1 MNLYQKVPENP
12 ILIPTIGIA
21 DQNYLYKILQNKSN
35 LSYTNIGEVS
45 NYNNN
50 YKLTLD
56 KSLLNNNNKIICTL
70 KYIFFWYEKSRNF
83 LVESEEN
90 EIIDNREIEEGKHYN
105 SNEIEILYD
114 INIPTEE
121 NSKNY
126 LQRYPYRRLFLNKA
140 TTGFN

>member
-70 KYIFFWYEKSRNF
+70 KYLFFWYEKSRNF

-114 INIPTEE
+114 INI
-121 NSKNY
+121 
-126 LQRYPYRRLFLNKA
+126 A
-140 TTGFN
+140 TKEILKII

>member
-114 INIPTEE
+114 INIATEE
-121 NSKNY
+121 ILKIIY
-126 LQRYPYRRLFLNKA
+126 KDIHIEDYF
-140 TTGFN
+140 

>member
-1 MNLYQKVPENP
+1 MNLYHKVPENP

-70 KYIFFWYEKSRNF
+70 KYLFFLYEKSRNF

-114 INIPTEE
+114 INIATEE
-121 NSKNY
+121 ILKII
-126 LQRYPYRRLFLNKA
+126 
-140 TTGFN
+140 

>member
-70 KYIFFWYEKSRNF
+70 IYLFFWYEKSRNF

-114 INIPTEE
+114 IKI
-121 NSKNY
+121 
-126 LQRYPYRRLFLNKA
+126 A
-140 TTGFN
+140 TKEILKII

>member
-70 KYIFFWYEKSRNF
+70 IYLFFWYEKSRNF

-105 SNEIEILYD
+105 SNEIEILDD
-114 INIPTEE
+114 INIATEE
-121 NSKNY
+121 ILKIIY
-126 LQRYPYRRLFLNKA
+126 KDIHIEDYF
-140 TTGFN
+140 

>member
-1 MNLYQKVPENP
+1 
-12 ILIPTIGIA
+12 LI
-21 DQNYLYKILQNKSN
+21 YF
-35 LSYTNIGEVS
+35 
-45 NYNNN
+45 
-50 YKLTLD
+50 
-56 KSLLNNNNKIICTL
+56 
-70 KYIFFWYEKSRNF
+70 FFWYGKSRNF

>member
-1 MNLYQKVPENP
+1 MHLYQKVPENP
-12 ILIPTIGIA
+12 ILIPTIEIA
-21 DQNYLYKILQNKSN
+21 DQNYLYKKVQNKSN

-70 KYIFFWYEKSRNF
+70 KYLFFWYEKSRNF

-105 SNEIEILYD
+105 SNEIEILY
-114 INIPTEE
+114 E
-121 NSKNY
+121 
-126 LQRYPYRRLFLNKA
+126 
-140 TTGFN
+140 

>member
-21 DQNYLYKILQNKSN
+21 DQNYLYKKVQNKSN

-50 YKLTLD
+50 YTFTLD

-70 KYIFFWYEKSRNF
+70 KYLFFWYEKSRNF

-114 INIPTEE
+114 INIATEE
-121 NSKNY
+121 ILKII
-126 LQRYPYRRLFLNKA
+126 
-140 TTGFN
+140 

>member
-70 KYIFFWYEKSRNF
+70 KYLFFWYEKSRNF

-114 INIPTEE
+114 INIATEE
-121 NSKNY
+121 ILKIIY
-126 LQRYPYRRLFLNKA
+126 KDIHIEDYF
-140 TTGFN
+140 

>member
-70 KYIFFWYEKSRNF
+70 IYLFFWYEKSRNF

-114 INIPTEE
+114 INIATEE
-121 NSKNY
+121 ILKIIY
-126 LQRYPYRRLFLNKA
+126 KDIHIEDYF
-140 TTGFN
+140 

>member
-1 MNLYQKVPENP
+1 MHLCQKVPENP

-21 DQNYLYKILQNKSN
+21 DQNYLYKKAQNKPN

-114 INIPTEE
+114 INI
-121 NSKNY
+121 
-126 LQRYPYRRLFLNKA
+126 A
-140 TTGFN
+140 TKEILKII

>member
-1 MNLYQKVPENP
+1 MHLCQKVPENP

-21 DQNYLYKILQNKSN
+21 DQNYLYKKAQNKSN

-70 KYIFFWYEKSRNF
+70 IYLFFWYEKSRNF

-105 SNEIEILYD
+105 SNEIEILDD
-114 INIPTEE
+114 INIATEE
-121 NSKNY
+121 ILKIIY
-126 LQRYPYRRLFLNKA
+126 KDIHIEDYF
-140 TTGFN
+140 